1 MKLLRS
7 LRVRL
12 FVAFALV
19 VLVAVGT
26 FSVFVT
32 RLADQRFDE
41 YEDVLQRLQITR
53 MAQWLVGFYEESESW
68 EGVQPYAYEMQALSG
83 TAVVIADASGT
94 IVGDSRYSEVSGL
107 PPSNWITHSLVGRDG
122 ENVGTLYL
130 SGERTIQ
137 EVFRGRL
144 KESLGLL
151 LVLGSLFGVLVALGV
166 STAVAGMISA
176 PVRQLADFAQAT
188 GRGDFSHRLALRRS
202 DELGDLGEAFNRMA
216 GELDAAFQHQR
227 NLVADTAH
235 ELRTPLTNVRG
246 YLEAFED
253 GILEA
258 AEAMPVVRDEVEL
271 LQRLV
276 EDLQQVAIA
285 ESGNLRL
292 QRKEVTVTDL
302 VGHTVASRERALRA
316 SGLEVR
322 IEIPEELPPV
332 WVDPQRIGQVLSNIL
347 LNAIRHTP
355 EGGAITI
362 TARESQGGVEVS
374 LCDTGTGIPEEQ
386 LPRIFDRFH
395 RVDPSRSRETG
406 GSGLGLTIA
415 RLLVESH
422 GGTIIAENNPQGGSC
437 FSFTLPA
444 RPDSP
449 EPERPR

>member
-1 MKLLRS
+1 MMPIRS

-12 FVAFALV
+12 FVAFAMV

-26 FSVFVT
+26 FSIFVT
-32 RLADQRFDE
+32 RLADRRFDE
-41 YEDVLQRLQITR
+41 YEEVLERLQINR
-53 MAQWLVGFYEESESW
+53 MAQWLVGFYEATGSW
-68 EGVQPYAYEMQALSG
+68 GGVQPYAYEMQALSG
-83 TAVVIADASGT
+83 TGVVVADASGS
-94 IVGDSRYSEVSGL
+94 IVGDSRYSEVSGP
-107 PPSNWITHSLVGRDG
+107 PPSNWSTHALIGREG
-122 ENVGTLYL
+122 AHVGTLYL
-130 SGERTIQ
+130 SSERTIQ

-144 KESLGLL
+144 KESLGVL

-188 GRGDFSHRLALRRS
+188 GRGDFSHRIALRRG

-216 GELDAAFQHQR
+216 GELDAAFQYQR

-253 GILEA
+253 GILKA
-258 AEAMPVVRDEVEL
+258 SQAMPVVRDEVEL
-271 LQRLV
+271 LQRIV
-276 EDLQQVAIA
+276 EDLQQVAIV

-292 QRKEVTVTDL
+292 ERKSVAVSEL
-302 VGHTVASRERALRA
+302 VGHTVTSRDLALRE
-316 SGLEVR
+316 SGIELR
-322 IEIPEELPPV
+322 MEIPEDLPPIF
-332 WVDPQRIGQVLSNIL
+332 VDSQRVGQVLSNIL
-347 LNAIRHTP
+347 SNAIRHTP
-355 EGGAITI
+355 KGGAITMAAQEI
-362 TARESQGGVEVS
+362 QGSVEISVS
-374 LCDTGTGIPEEQ
+374 DTGTGIPEEE
-386 LPRIFDRFH
+386 LPLIFDRFH

-422 GGTIIAENNPQGGSC
+422 GGRITAENNPQGGSR

-444 RPDSP
+444 SSDSP
-449 EPERPR
+449 EPEPLP